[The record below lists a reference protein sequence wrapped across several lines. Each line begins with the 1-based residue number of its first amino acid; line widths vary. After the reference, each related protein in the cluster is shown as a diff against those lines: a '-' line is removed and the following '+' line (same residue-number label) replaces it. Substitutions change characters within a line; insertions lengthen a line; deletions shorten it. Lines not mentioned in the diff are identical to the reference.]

1 MVKLNATELRAE
13 ILRKGLSIPRLA
25 ELMNISKKRLYSR
38 INGDS
43 SFTQSEITLIADILD
58 LNGKRILDIFFGE
71 KVS

>member
-1 MVKLNATELRAE
+1 MVKLNSTELRAE